1 MGFSVSG
8 ATAVVYVGLLVSAA
22 VLYPAVSQYA
32 EERTDAV
39 DDGRERALDRQN
51 AALGAANATY
61 NTSADR
67 LVVTV
72 TNGGTT
78 ALAVD
83 RVDLLVDGEY
93 HEVTADD
100 TTVEGDGSTAAW
112 LGGERLRIE
121 VLEPSAPGR
130 VVVVTGPGLSVAT
143 AVEVS

>member
-8 ATAVVYVGLLVSAA
+8 ATVVVYVGLLVSAA

-51 AALGAANATY
+51 AALAATNATY
-61 NTSADR
+61 NASADR

-72 TNGGTT
+72 TNSGTT
-78 ALAVD
+78 SLAVD

-93 HEVTADD
+93 HEVTGDD

-112 LGGERLRIE
+112 LGGEQLRIE
-121 VLEPSAPGR
+121 ILEPAEPDR

>member
-8 ATAVVYVGLLVSAA
+8 ATVVVYVGLLVSAA

-61 NTSADR
+61 NASADR

-72 TNGGTT
+72 TNSGTT
-78 ALAVD
+78 SLAVD
-83 RVDLLVDGEY
+83 RVDLLLDGEY
-93 HEVTADD
+93 HQVTADD
-100 TTVEGDGSTAAW
+100 TAVEGDGNTAAW

-121 VLEPSAPGR
+121 ILEPGAPGR

-143 AVEVS
+143 TVEVS